1 MRRYLSALIA
11 GNEDGAYAALGGR
24 AGDRGID
31 LKEEAFID
39 RDSRIATLRA
49 RRSDASTATV
59 EAEISSRRGSYFA
72 TFHITNGPN
81 GPYIDQHDY
90 IKV

>member
-1 MRRYLSALIA
+1 MSALIA
-11 GNEDGAYAALGGR
+11 GNEDGAYTALGGR
-24 AGDRGID
+24 AGDRGLD

-39 RDSRIATLRA
+39 RDTQIVGVRTRRA
-49 RRSDASTATV
+49 DASSATV
-59 EAEISSRRGSYFA
+59 DVEIRSRRGNYFA
-72 TFHITNGPN
+72 TYHVTNGPN